1 MIGGKDQL
9 KLDED
14 TRACLS
20 PSPWS
25 GGPRLAKPPQ
35 RDRPCSPRSGG
46 LGWLARPLLAA
57 LEHASVC
64 TRGPTDAQ
72 VQLGAWGER
81 PRKQQRRS
89 RFPPPDPTGRLRLQ
103 DSRDGPQAAELSPSP
118 PPCRWGRC
126 GPKTRMMPRVCSTPK
141 GGCRKRAELH
151 GPSFLP
157 LARPL
162 LGRLPLQAPLG
173 QSACYQKEGRAQRHK
188 AITAKPQAPAAGELV
203 SNFGMRGAF
212 WHASSHTLRG
222 QLIGMGP
229 SLSPPL

>member
-35 RDRPCSPRSGG
+35 RDRPRSPRSGG
-46 LGWLARPLLAA
+46 LGWLARLLLAA

-89 RFPPPDPTGRLRLQ
+89 RFRPPDPTGRLRLQ
-103 DSRDGPQAAELSPSP
+103 DSRDGPQATLQTGSVWPQDEDDAQSVQH
-118 PPCRWGRC
+118 
-126 GPKTRMMPRVCSTPK
+126 TQ
-141 GGCRKRAELH
+141 GGVPEASRA
-151 GPSFLP
+151 
-157 LARPL
+157 AR
-162 LGRLPLQAPLG
+162 
-173 QSACYQKEGRAQRHK
+173 
-188 AITAKPQAPAAGELV
+188 TELV
-203 SNFGMRGAF
+203 ATR
-212 WHASSHTLRG
+212 
-222 QLIGMGP
+222 P
-229 SLSPPL
+229 

>member
-1 MIGGKDQL
+1 MSTLAGGSGEQNNAVIGGKDQL

-46 LGWLARPLLAA
+46 LGWLARLLLAA

-64 TRGPTDAQ
+64 TRGHADAQ

-81 PRKQQRRS
+81 RS
-89 RFPPPDPTGRLRLQ
+89 RFRPPDPTGRLRLQ
-103 DSRDGPQAAELSPSP
+103 DSRDGPQATELSLSP
-118 PPCRWGRC
+118 PPCRWGWC

-151 GPSFLP
+151 GPSLSP
-157 LARPL
+157 LAPSA
-162 LGRLPLQAPLG
+162 APSG
-173 QSACYQKEGRAQRHK
+173 
-188 AITAKPQAPAAGELV
+188 
-203 SNFGMRGAF
+203 
-212 WHASSHTLRG
+212 ASSPPGTLGTKCMLPERG
-222 QLIGMGP
+222 PCPKAQSDNSEASGTCGR
-229 SLSPPL
+229 